1 MTSQKRESVFSPLF
15 HWSGR
20 VVLAVAFLMLV
31 VALGSSPVRAQSTSA
46 EPRTHKSG
54 AQAKKPRPA
63 VTDKTGKPA
72 GAKAKPRVRGTTK
85 TATSAEVP
93 AAQSSPESNDKAAAT
108 PPGRTA
114 ETVDFD
120 TDADDIQ
127 KMEPGFELIQAA
139 PRRARHRSLVP
150 ATPRPE
156 DSVVGRE

>member
-1 MTSQKRESVFSPLF
+1 MTDRKRDTVSSLLF
-15 HWSGR
+15 HWAGR

-31 VALGSSPVRAQSTSA
+31 AGSPPVRAQSA
-46 EPRTHKSG
+46 VPEPRAPKSETR
-54 AQAKKPRPA
+54 AKKPRPA

-72 GAKAKPRVRGTTK
+72 GAKAKPRVRGTAK
-85 TATSAEVP
+85 VATP
-93 AAQSSPESNDKAAAT
+93 ANESSAQSSPESTEKAAAT

-114 ETVDFD
+114 ETVNFD
-120 TDADDIQ
+120 TDDDGQ